1 MDRKL
6 RNFILGSI
14 GVVLLIV
21 GTLLLEGYIMKYREK
36 KAIEEEAKKYISSE
50 NEKTEELFEEV
61 PPEENL
67 ETETTSETEINEGT
81 EATTTNENLE
91 TTTTQENISTSSG
104 IITIVPTST
113 KNKK

>member
-36 KAIEEEAKKYISSE
+36 KAIEEEAKKYIFSE
-50 NEKTEELFEEV
+50 NEKTEELFEEA

-67 ETETTSETEINEGT
+67 ETETTSETKINEGT
-81 EATTTNENLE
+81 EATTTNENFE
-91 TTTTQENISTSSG
+91 TTTQENISTSSG